1 MSEHVLAVDLGG
13 TKVEAALIAAD
24 GTVVDGSRHRA
35 PTGSGASADSL
46 TDAVS
51 RVVRRAAGSLP
62 GGDRI
67 RGMGIGS
74 AGPVDVPGGT
84 VSPLNLHVD
93 RFPIV
98 AVATRALALDVPV
111 RLGLDGL
118 CIALAEARYGAA
130 RDARSS
136 VSFVVSTGV
145 GGGIVWNGL
154 PLEGER
160 GNAGHI
166 GQLRVTMDTD
176 DGPRAGTLEDLAA
189 GPGSV
194 RWARTRGWSGSS
206 GEDLARDAA
215 DGDVTARAAIVRS
228 ATAVGHA
235 LAGVSALLDIDRFVI
250 GGGFSY
256 ASADYTEIVQSTSR
270 QLAILPATRV
280 IDVRRAALGVDAPLV
295 GAACLVAAP

>member
-13 TKVEAALIAAD
+13 TKVEAALVAD
-24 GTVVDGSRHRA
+24 DGAIVAGSRHRA
-35 PTGSGASADSL
+35 PTGSDASAEAL
-46 TDAVS
+46 TDAVTD
-51 RVVRRAAGSLP
+51 VVRRAAGSMP
-62 GGDRI
+62 VGDRI

-84 VSPLNLHVD
+84 VSPLNLRVD
-93 RFPIV
+93 RFPLV
-98 AVATRALALDVPV
+98 AVATRALGAGVPV

-130 RDARSS
+130 RNARSS
-136 VSFVVSTGV
+136 MSFVVSTGV

-176 DGPRAGTLEDLAA
+176 GGPRSGTLEELAA
-189 GPGSV
+189 GPGAV
-194 RWARTRGWSGSS
+194 RWARGHGWGGAA

-215 DGDVTARAAIVRS
+215 GGDAVARAAIVRS

-256 ASADYTEIVQSTSR
+256 ASEDYTEIVQSTAR
-270 QLAILPATRV
+270 ALAILPATAA
-280 IDVRRAALGVDAPLV
+280 IDVRRAALGPDAPLV
-295 GAACLVAAP
+295 GAACLLTAP

>member
-1 MSEHVLAVDLGG
+1 MPEHVLAVDLGG
-13 TKVEAALIAAD
+13 TKVEAALVAAD
-24 GTVVDGSRHRA
+24 GAIVHGSRHRGA
-35 PTGSGASADSL
+35 TGAAASADSL
-46 TDAVS
+46 ADAVT
-51 RVVRRAAGSLP
+51 RVVRSAADSLP

-67 RGMGIGS
+67 RGLGIGS

-84 VSPLNLHVD
+84 VSPLNLRVE
-93 RFPIV
+93 RFPLV
-98 AVATRALALDVPV
+98 AVAARALGADVPM

-118 CIALAEARYGAA
+118 CIALAEAQYGAA
-130 RDARSS
+130 QDARSS

-145 GGGIVWNGL
+145 GGGIVWHGL

-166 GQLRVTMDTD
+166 GQLRVTMDTE
-176 DGPRAGTLEDLAA
+176 DGPRSGTLEDLAA

-194 RWARTRGWSGSS
+194 RWARGRGWDGAS

-215 DGDVTARAAIVRS
+215 DGDAVARAAIVHS

-256 ASADYTEIVQSTSR
+256 ASADYTDLVQSTAR
-270 QLAILPATRV
+270 GLAILPATRV
-280 IDVRRAALGVDAPLV
+280 IDVRRAALGADAPLI
-295 GAACLVAAP
+295 GAACLITAP